1 MPRLRRSCSACGIAS
16 PTNRGPRFLPA
27 SRWRRSRSRMAC
39 RIFASTR
46 SRNWPTGSL
55 ATSRGEPTT
64 MPTNNPRDQGLLE
77 ASAVVVKARALA
89 AAGHHA
95 ALVEFLGSHDQSEL
109 GSTPTLAL
117 LYGIAQARLGR
128 HEESLEW
135 IDRAL
140 AGART
145 HGEHGVE
152 RHALNAR
159 GAIALSRGDLNVAA
173 DFCTQALMAASR
185 DGDHATTGRASNNLG
200 IISHLRGRHAEAIA
214 SWEIAA
220 AAFHRAGLPAGF
232 AECQHNLANAYRE
245 QAAYDKALA
254 TADQAV
260 GAAEA
265 AHDKTLFAATVRGRA
280 EIRAARSEPELA
292 SRDLDRVRVIRG
304 ELPDPVAEAEDL
316 RVLALVLVAENNP
329 QRAEKSLREVMG
341 RAELHERPL
350 LQAEAARD
358 LSTLLRRAG
367 RQVEAQAAAQSAKAL
382 FAHIGAEGEIRK
394 LADQGWDE
402 AFAAQ
407 LRGTLAPLHVAQ
419 QYADAGRYAELLTY
433 LEQRSKDEL
442 EESAIL
448 TLLLGIAHSRLGR
461 LEVGQQWAM
470 VAQLRA
476 RSLKDRMMEVRALNV
491 CGAIAL
497 ERGGIDEATYFFT
510 RAQEEASDDNDQA
523 TVGRCANNLG
533 IIANMQGDYRRAVIA
548 YTRAIASYEQ
558 AHFARGVAESRHNL
572 GIVCRAQGR
581 LDRALEIAQ
590 LAIQEAQA
598 LGDQQITA
606 QAVAGLAEIHVARG
620 ERDLAMAAIERAIT
634 THRELKDPVREA
646 EDLRIKAGALAL
658 NGGRDQSATLLRDV
672 IERATEHGRPLLLAM
687 AERDLAHLLIQ
698 MGDATAG
705 KAAAQRARSSFQRLS
720 ARAEIDKLDDLLET
734 A

>member
-1 MPRLRRSCSACGIAS
+1 
-16 PTNRGPRFLPA
+16 
-27 SRWRRSRSRMAC
+27 
-39 RIFASTR
+39 
-46 SRNWPTGSL
+46 
-55 ATSRGEPTT
+55 
-64 MPTNNPRDQGLLE
+64 MPTNNPRDQRLLE

-128 HEESLEW
+128 HQESLEW

-140 AGART
+140 AGARKRD
-145 HGEHGVE
+145 EHGVE

-185 DGDHATTGRASNNLG
+185 DADHATSGRASNNLG
-200 IISHLRGRHAEAIA
+200 IISHLRGRHAEAIS

-220 AAFHRAGLPAGF
+220 AAFHRAGMQTGVAD
-232 AECQHNLANAYRE
+232 CHHNLGNAYRE
-245 QAAYDKALA
+245 QGALDKALA

-260 GAAEA
+260 AAAEA
-265 AHDKTLFAATVRGRA
+265 SRDEALFAVALRGRA

-292 SRDLDRVRVIRG
+292 RRDLDRIRG
-304 ELPDPVAEAEDL
+304 IRSEMPDPVAEAEDL
-316 RVLALVLVAENNP
+316 RILALVLVGENQLP
-329 QRAEKSLREVMG
+329 RAEKSLREVIG
-341 RAELHERPL
+341 RAELHARLL
-350 LQAEAARD
+350 LQGEATRD
-358 LSTLLRRAG
+358 MANLLRRAG
-367 RQVEAQAAAQSAKAL
+367 RTAEAQAAAQSARAI
-382 FAHIGAEGEIRK
+382 FAEMGAESEIRK

-402 AFAAQ
+402 AFAAE
-407 LRGTLAPLHVAQ
+407 LRGSLAPIHIAQ
-419 QYADAGRYAELLTY
+419 QFADAGRYAELLTY

-442 EESAIL
+442 EESALL

-510 RAQEEASDDNDQA
+510 RAQEEATDDNDMA

-533 IIANMQGDYRRAVIA
+533 VIANMQGDYKRAVVA
-548 YTRAIASYEQ
+548 YTRAIAAYEQ

-572 GIVCRAQGR
+572 GMVCRAQGR

-590 LAIQEAQA
+590 IAIDEAQG
-598 LGDQQITA
+598 LGDKQLTA
-606 QAVAGLAEIHVARG
+606 QAVAGLAEIHVTRG
-620 ERDLAMAAIERAIT
+620 ERDLAMAAIERAIA

-646 EDLRIKAGALAL
+646 EDLRIKAGALSL
-658 NGGRDQSATLLRDV
+658 NGGPEAAETLLRQV

-687 AERDLAHLLIQ
+687 AERDLALLLMQ
-698 MGDATAG
+698 GGDVAAG

>member
-1 MPRLRRSCSACGIAS
+1 MSNDQS
-16 PTNRGPRFLPA
+16 
-27 SRWRRSRSRMAC
+27 
-39 RIFASTR
+39 
-46 SRNWPTGSL
+46 
-55 ATSRGEPTT
+55 
-64 MPTNNPRDQGLLE
+64 RDQRLLE
-77 ASAVVVKARALA
+77 ASPVVAKARALA

-95 ALVEFLGSHDQSEL
+95 AVVEFLGARASEL
-109 GSTPTLAL
+109 EDTPTLAL

-128 HEESLEW
+128 HEQGVQW

-140 AGART
+140 ARARQLN
-145 HGEHGVE
+145 ERGVE

-159 GAIALSRGDLNVAA
+159 GAIALVSGHLSEAA
-173 DFCTQALMAASR
+173 DYCTQALMAASR

-200 IISHLRGRHAEAIA
+200 ILSHLRGRHAEAIS

-220 AAFHRAGLPAGF
+220 AAFHRAGLQLGV

-245 QAAYDKALA
+245 QAALDKALA

-260 GAAEA
+260 SSAEA
-265 AHDKTLFAATVRGRA
+265 THDEDLFALTLRGRA
-280 EIRAARSEPELA
+280 EIRVARSEPELA
-292 SRDLDRVRVIRG
+292 RRELDRIRVIRG
-304 ELPDPVAEAEDL
+304 QMPDPVAEAEDL
-316 RVLALVLVAENNP
+316 RVVAMVLVAEN
-329 QRAEKSLREVMG
+329 QLARAEKSLREVIG
-341 RAELHERPL
+341 RAELHARLL
-350 LQAEAARD
+350 LQAEATRD
-358 LSTLLRRAG
+358 MASLLRRAG
-367 RQVEAQAAAQSAKAL
+367 RTAEAQAAAQSAKGI
-382 FAHIGAEGEIRK
+382 FAQMGAEGEIRK

-402 AFAAQ
+402 AFAAE
-407 LRGTLAPLHVAQ
+407 LRGSLAPIHVAQ
-419 QYADAGRYAELLTY
+419 QYADAGKYAELLTY
-433 LEQRSKDEL
+433 LEQRSQDEL
-442 EESAIL
+442 EESALL

-461 LEVGQQWAM
+461 LEAGQQWAM

-510 RAQEEASDDNDQA
+510 RAQEEAIDGNDLA

-533 IIANMQGDYRRAVIA
+533 VIANMQGDYRRAVIA

-558 AHFARGVAESRHNL
+558 AHFARGVAEARHNL

-581 LDRALEIAQ
+581 LDRAMEIAEI
-590 LAIQEAQA
+590 AIQEAQA
-598 LGDQQITA
+598 LGDQQIVA
-606 QAVAGLAEIHVARG
+606 QAIAGLAEIHVARG
-620 ERDLAMAAIERAIT
+620 EGDRALAEIERAIA

-646 EDLRIKAGALAL
+646 EDLRIKAGALGLA
-658 NGGRDQSATLLRDV
+658 GRREEAETMLRDV
-672 IERATEHGRPLLLAM
+672 IERATEHGRPLLHAM
-687 AERDLAHLLIQ
+687 AERDLANLLIHA
-698 MGDATAG
+698 GDVAAG

>member
-1 MPRLRRSCSACGIAS
+1 MS
-16 PTNRGPRFLPA
+16 ND
-27 SRWRRSRSRMAC
+27 
-39 RIFASTR
+39 
-46 SRNWPTGSL
+46 
-55 ATSRGEPTT
+55 
-64 MPTNNPRDQGLLE
+64 NPRDQRLLE
-77 ASAVVVKARALA
+77 ASPVVAKARALA

-95 ALVEFLGSHDQSEL
+95 AVVEFLGARDQSEL
-109 GSTPTLAL
+109 DEPTLAL
-117 LYGIAQARLGR
+117 LYGIALARLGR
-128 HEESLEW
+128 HEQGLQW

-140 AGART
+140 SRARQLR
-145 HGEHGVE
+145 EHGVE

-159 GAIALSRGDLNVAA
+159 GAIALVRGSLNDAA

-185 DGDHATTGRASNNLG
+185 DGDHTTTGRASNNLG
-200 IISHLRGRHAEAIA
+200 IISYLRGRHAEAIS

-220 AAFHRAGLPAGF
+220 AAFHRVGLQSGVADS
-232 AECQHNLANAYRE
+232 QHNLANAYRG
-245 QAAYDKALA
+245 QGALDKALS
-254 TADQAV
+254 TADQAIA
-260 GAAEA
+260 AAEA
-265 AHDKTLFAATVRGRA
+265 SRDETLYAMTLRGRA
-280 EIRAARSEPELA
+280 EIRVARSEPELA
-292 SRDLDRVRVIRG
+292 RRDLDRIRVVRG

-316 RVLALVLVAENNP
+316 RIQALVLAAENHLP
-329 QRAEKSLREVMG
+329 RAEKALREVIG
-341 RAELHERPL
+341 RAELHERLL
-350 LQAEAARD
+350 LQGEATRD
-358 LSTLLRRAG
+358 LALVLQRTDRAG
-367 RQVEAQAAAQSAKAL
+367 EAQAAAQAAKGI
-382 FAHIGAEGEIRK
+382 FARIGAESEIRK
-394 LADQGWDE
+394 LADQGWDA
-402 AFAAQ
+402 AFAAE
-407 LRGTLAPLHVAQ
+407 LRGTLAPIHVAQ
-419 QYADAGRYAELLTY
+419 QFADAGRYAELLTY

-442 EESAIL
+442 EESALL

-510 RAQEEASDDNDQA
+510 RAQEEATDDNDMA

-533 IIANMQGDYRRAVIA
+533 VIANMQGDYKRAVIA
-548 YTRAIASYEQ
+548 YTRAIAAYEQ

-581 LDRALEIAQ
+581 LDRALEIATV
-590 LAIQEAQA
+590 AIEEAQRLA
-598 LGDQQITA
+598 DQQLTA
-606 QAVAGLAEIHVARG
+606 QAIAGLAEIHVARG
-620 ERDLAMAAIERAIT
+620 EADLALQTIERAIV

-658 NGGRDQSATLLRDV
+658 KANGNREAAETMLRQV

-687 AERDLAHLLIQ
+687 AERDLAQLLVQ
-698 MGDATAG
+698 VGDVPGG

-720 ARAEIDKLDDLLET
+720 ARAEIDKLDELLET

>member
-1 MPRLRRSCSACGIAS
+1 MSKDQTRDQRLDEAS
-16 PTNRGPRFLPA
+16 P
-27 SRWRRSRSRMAC
+27 
-39 RIFASTR
+39 
-46 SRNWPTGSL
+46 
-55 ATSRGEPTT
+55 
-64 MPTNNPRDQGLLE
+64 
-77 ASAVVVKARALA
+77 VVAKARALA

-95 ALVEFLGSHDQSEL
+95 AVVEFLGARDQSEL
-109 GSTPTLAL
+109 ADPTLAL

-128 HEESLEW
+128 HEHGLQW
-135 IDRAL
+135 IDQSLANARAL
-140 AGART
+140 R
-145 HGEHGVE
+145 EHGIE

-159 GAIALSRGDLNVAA
+159 GAIALVSGNLSEAA

-200 IISHLRGRHAEAIA
+200 IISHLRGRHAEAIS

-220 AAFHRAGLPAGF
+220 AAFHRAGMQTGVAD
-232 AECQHNLANAYRE
+232 CQHNLANAYRE
-245 QAAYDKALA
+245 QGALDKALA

-260 GAAEA
+260 AGAEVTR
-265 AHDKTLFAATVRGRA
+265 DETLYAMTLRGRA
-280 EIRAARSEPELA
+280 EIRAVRREPELA
-292 SRDLDRVRVIRG
+292 RRDLDRIRVIRSQM
-304 ELPDPVAEAEDL
+304 PDPVAEAEDL
-316 RVLALVLVAENNP
+316 RIQALVLAAENHLP
-329 QRAEKSLREVMG
+329 RAEKALREVIG
-341 RAELHERPL
+341 RAELHERL
-350 LQAEAARD
+350 LLLGEATRD
-358 LSTLLRRAG
+358 LALVLRRTDRTAD
-367 RQVEAQAAAQSAKAL
+367 AQAAARSAKGI
-382 FAHIGAEGEIRK
+382 FARMCAESEIRK
-394 LADQGWDE
+394 LANQGWDD
-402 AFAAQ
+402 AFAAE
-407 LRGTLAPLHVAQ
+407 LRGSLAPIHVAQ
-419 QYADAGRYAELLTY
+419 EFADAGRYAELLTY
-433 LEQRSKDEL
+433 LEQRSKDDL
-442 EESAIL
+442 EESALL

-510 RAQEEASDDNDQA
+510 RAQEEATDDNDMA

-533 IIANMQGDYRRAVIA
+533 VIANMQGDYKRAVIA
-548 YTRAIASYEQ
+548 YTRAIAAYEQ

-572 GIVCRAQGR
+572 GMVCRAQGR

-590 LAIQEAQA
+590 IAIDEAQG
-598 LGDQQITA
+598 LGDKQLTA
-606 QAVAGLAEIHVARG
+606 QAVAGLAEIHVTRG
-620 ERDLAMAAIERAIT
+620 ERDLAMAAIERAIA

-646 EDLRIKAGALAL
+646 EDLRIKAGALSL
-658 NGGRDQSATLLRDV
+658 NGGPEAAETLLRQV

-687 AERDLAHLLIQ
+687 AERDLALLLMQ
-698 MGDATAG
+698 GGDVAAG

>member
-1 MPRLRRSCSACGIAS
+1 
-16 PTNRGPRFLPA
+16 
-27 SRWRRSRSRMAC
+27 MATDK
-39 RIFASTR
+39 A
-46 SRNWPTGSL
+46 
-55 ATSRGEPTT
+55 
-64 MPTNNPRDQGLLE
+64 RDQRLLE
-77 ASAVVVKARALA
+77 ASPVVAKARALA

-95 ALVEFLGSHDQSEL
+95 AVVEHLGTRESEL
-109 GSTPTLAL
+109 TDTPTLAL

-128 HEESLEW
+128 HDQGIQW

-140 AGART
+140 ARAR
-145 HGEHGVE
+145 HLGEHGVE

-159 GAIALSRGDLNVAA
+159 GAIALVSGNLTEAA

-200 IISHLRGRHAEAIA
+200 IISHLRGRHAEAIS

-220 AAFHRAGLPAGF
+220 AAFHRAGLQAGE
-232 AECQHNLANAYRE
+232 ADCQHNLANAYRE
-245 QAAYDKALA
+245 QGALDKAL
-254 TADQAV
+254 TIADQAIS
-260 GAAEA
+260 AAEA
-265 AHDKTLFAATVRGRA
+265 SRDETLFAMALRGRA

-292 SRDLDRVRVIRG
+292 RRDLDRIRVIRSQM
-304 ELPDPVAEAEDL
+304 PDPVAEAEDL
-316 RVLALVLVAENNP
+316 RIQALVLVVENQMP
-329 QRAEKSLREVMG
+329 RAEKAVREVIG
-341 RAELHERPL
+341 RAELHGRLL
-350 LQAEAARD
+350 LQGEATRD
-358 LSTLLRRAG
+358 LAMVLRRTN
-367 RQVEAQAAAQSAKAL
+367 RMIEAQAAAQAARDI
-382 FAHIGAEGEIRK
+382 FARMGAESEIRK
-394 LADQGWDE
+394 LAAQGWDE
-402 AFAAQ
+402 AFAAE
-407 LRGTLAPLHVAQ
+407 LRGSLAPIHVAQ
-419 QYADAGRYAELLTY
+419 QFADAGRYAELLTY

-442 EESAIL
+442 EESALL

-510 RAQEEASDDNDQA
+510 RAQEEATDGNDMV

-548 YTRAIASYEQ
+548 YTRAIAAYEQ
-558 AHFARGVAESRHNL
+558 AHFARGVAEARHNL

-581 LDRALEIAQ
+581 LDRALETAQ
-590 LAIQEAQA
+590 IAIQEAQA
-598 LGDQQITA
+598 LGDQQIIA
-606 QAVAGLAEIHVARG
+606 QAIAGLAEILVARG
-620 ERDLAMAAIERAIT
+620 ESGRALTEIERAIA

-658 NGGRDQSATLLRDV
+658 AGRREDAETMLRDV

-687 AERDLAHLLIQ
+687 AERDLALLLIQ
-698 MGDATAG
+698 AGDVTAG
-705 KAAAQRARSSFQRLS
+705 KAAAHRARSSFQRLS

>member
-1 MPRLRRSCSACGIAS
+1 MSNDQSRDQRLVEAS
-16 PTNRGPRFLPA
+16 P
-27 SRWRRSRSRMAC
+27 
-39 RIFASTR
+39 
-46 SRNWPTGSL
+46 
-55 ATSRGEPTT
+55 
-64 MPTNNPRDQGLLE
+64 
-77 ASAVVVKARALA
+77 VVAKAHTLA

-95 ALVEFLGSHDQSEL
+95 AVVEFLGSRESEL
-109 GSTPTLAL
+109 EETPTLAL

-128 HEESLEW
+128 HEQGVQW

-140 AGART
+140 VRARQLRA
-145 HGEHGVE
+145 HGVE

-159 GAIALSRGDLNVAA
+159 GAIALVSGHLSEAA
-173 DFCTQALMAASR
+173 DYCTQALMAASR

-200 IISHLRGRHAEAIA
+200 ILSHLRGRHAEAIS

-220 AAFHRAGLPAGF
+220 AAFHRAGLQLGV

-245 QAAYDKALA
+245 QAAWDKALA
-254 TADQAV
+254 MADQAV
-260 GAAEA
+260 SAAEA
-265 AHDKTLFAATVRGRA
+265 THDEALFALTLRGRA
-280 EIRAARSEPELA
+280 EIRVARSEPELA
-292 SRDLDRVRVIRG
+292 RRELDRIRVVRG

-316 RVLALVLVAENNP
+316 RVMAMVLVAEN
-329 QRAEKSLREVMG
+329 QLARAEKSLREVIG
-341 RAELHERPL
+341 RAELHARLL
-350 LQAEAARD
+350 LQAEATRD
-358 LSTLLRRAG
+358 MASLLRRAG
-367 RQVEAQAAAQSAKAL
+367 RTAEAQAAAQSAKGI
-382 FAHIGAEGEIRK
+382 FAQMGAEGEIRK

-402 AFAAQ
+402 TFAAE
-407 LRGTLAPLHVAQ
+407 LRGSLAPIHVAQ
-419 QYADAGRYAELLTY
+419 QFADAGKYAELLTY

-442 EESAIL
+442 EESALL

-510 RAQEEASDDNDQA
+510 RAQEEAGEDNDMA

-558 AHFARGVAESRHNL
+558 AHFARGVAEARHNL
-572 GIVCRAQGR
+572 GMVCRAQGR
-581 LDRALEIAQ
+581 LDRALENAQ
-590 LAIQEAQA
+590 TAIEEAQRLA
-598 LGDQQITA
+598 DQQLTA
-606 QAVAGLAEIHVARG
+606 PAIAGLAEIHVTRG
-620 ERDLAMAAIERAIT
+620 ERDLAMAAIERAIA

-658 NGGRDQSATLLRDV
+658 RANGNREAAETMLRDV
-672 IERATEHGRPLLLAM
+672 IARATEHGRPLLLAM

-698 MGDATAG
+698 MGDAAG
-705 KAAAQRARSSFQRLS
+705 ARAAAQRARSSFQRLS
-720 ARAEIDKLDDLLET
+720 ARAEIDKLNDLLET

>member
-1 MPRLRRSCSACGIAS
+1 MSKDQ
-16 PTNRGPRFLPA
+16 T
-27 SRWRRSRSRMAC
+27 
-39 RIFASTR
+39 
-46 SRNWPTGSL
+46 
-55 ATSRGEPTT
+55 
-64 MPTNNPRDQGLLE
+64 RDQRLLE
-77 ASAVVVKARALA
+77 ASPVVAKARALA
-89 AAGHHA
+89 AAGQHA
-95 ALVEFLGSHDQSEL
+95 AVVEFLGSREQSEL
-109 GSTPTLAL
+109 EDPTLAL

-128 HEESLEW
+128 HEQGLQW

-140 AGART
+140 NRARQSR
-145 HGEHGVE
+145 EHGVE

-159 GAIALSRGDLNVAA
+159 GAIALVSGNLTEAA

-200 IISHLRGRHAEAIA
+200 IISHLRGRHAEAIS

-220 AAFHRAGLPAGF
+220 AAHHRAGMQGGVADCL
-232 AECQHNLANAYRE
+232 HNLANAYRE
-245 QAAYDKALA
+245 QNAFDKALA

-260 GAAEA
+260 AAAEA
-265 AHDKTLFAATVRGRA
+265 TGDEALYAMTLRGRA
-280 EIRAARSEPELA
+280 EIRAVRSEPELA
-292 SRDLDRVRVIRG
+292 RRDLDRIRVIRG

-316 RVLALVLVAENNP
+316 RIQALVLAAENHLP
-329 QRAEKSLREVMG
+329 RAEKALREVIG
-341 RAELHERPL
+341 RAELHERLL
-350 LQAEAARD
+350 LQGEATRD
-358 LSTLLRRAG
+358 LALVLQRTDRAG
-367 RQVEAQAAAQSAKAL
+367 EAQAAAQAAKGI
-382 FAHIGAEGEIRK
+382 FARIGAESEIRK
-394 LADQGWDE
+394 LAGQGWDA
-402 AFAAQ
+402 AFAAE
-407 LRGTLAPLHVAQ
+407 LRGTLAPIHVAQ
-419 QYADAGRYAELLTY
+419 QFADAGRYAELLTY

-442 EESAIL
+442 EESALL

-497 ERGGIDEATYFFT
+497 ERGGIDEATYFFS
-510 RAQEEASDDNDQA
+510 RAQEEATDDSDMA

-548 YTRAIASYEQ
+548 YTRAIAAYEQ
-558 AHFARGVAESRHNL
+558 AHFGRGVAESRHNL

-581 LDRALEIAQ
+581 LDRALETAQ
-590 LAIQEAQA
+590 LAINEARA
-598 LGDQQITA
+598 LGDQQLTA

-620 ERDLAMAAIERAIT
+620 EGDRALAEVERAIA

-646 EDLRIKAGALAL
+646 EDLRIKAGALGLA
-658 NGGRDQSATLLRDV
+658 GRRGEAETMLRDV
-672 IERATEHGRPLLLAM
+672 IQRATEHGRPLLLAM
-687 AERDLAHLLIQ
+687 AERDLALLLIQ
-698 MGDATAG
+698 AGDVPAG
-705 KAAAQRARSSFQRLS
+705 KAAAQRARSSYQRLS

>member
-1 MPRLRRSCSACGIAS
+1 
-16 PTNRGPRFLPA
+16 
-27 SRWRRSRSRMAC
+27 MAK
-39 RIFASTR
+39 
-46 SRNWPTGSL
+46 
-55 ATSRGEPTT
+55 E
-64 MPTNNPRDQGLLE
+64 NPRDQRLLE
-77 ASAVVVKARALA
+77 ASPVVAKARALA

-95 ALVEFLGSHDQSEL
+95 AVVEFLGSREQSEL
-109 GSTPTLAL
+109 EDPTLAL

-128 HEESLEW
+128 HAQGIQW

-140 AGART
+140 ANARKQ
-145 HGEHGVE
+145 GEHGVE

-159 GAIALSRGDLNVAA
+159 GAIALVSGSLTEAA

-185 DGDHATTGRASNNLG
+185 DGDHTTTGRASNNLG
-200 IISHLRGRHAEAIA
+200 IISHLKGRYAEAIS

-220 AAFHRAGLPAGF
+220 AAFHRVGMQSGVAD
-232 AECQHNLANAYRE
+232 CQHNLANAYRE
-245 QAAYDKALA
+245 QGALDKALA

-260 GAAEA
+260 AAAEA
-265 AHDKTLFAATVRGRA
+265 SKDEMLYALTLRGRA
-280 EIRAARSEPELA
+280 EIRVARSEPELA
-292 SRDLDRVRVIRG
+292 RREFDRIRVIRG

-316 RVLALVLVAENNP
+316 RILALIHAAENQLP
-329 QRAEKSLREVMG
+329 RAEKALREVVG

-350 LQAEAARD
+350 LQGEATRD
-358 LSTLLRRAG
+358 LAMVLRRAG
-367 RQVEAQAAAQSAKAL
+367 RMPEAKAAAQSAKGI
-382 FAHIGAEGEIRK
+382 FAHISAESEIRK
-394 LADQGWDE
+394 LAAQGWDE
-402 AFAAQ
+402 AFAAE
-407 LRGTLAPLHVAQ
+407 LRGTLAPIHLAQ
-419 QYADAGRYAELLTY
+419 QFADAGKYAELLTY

-442 EESAIL
+442 EESALL

-497 ERGGIDEATYFFT
+497 ERGGIDEATYFFS
-510 RAQEEASDDNDQA
+510 RAQEEATDDNDMA

-533 IIANMQGDYRRAVIA
+533 VIANMQGDYKRAVIA
-548 YTRAIASYEQ
+548 YTRAIAAYEQ

-581 LDRALEIAQ
+581 LDRALEIAKV
-590 LAIQEAQA
+590 AVDEAQK
-598 LGDQQITA
+598 LGDQQLTA
-606 QAVAGLAEIHVARG
+606 QAVAGIAEIHVARG
-620 ERDLAMAAIERAIT
+620 ERELAMEAIERAIA

-658 NGGRDQSATLLRDV
+658 NGGREHAETLLRDV
-672 IERATEHGRPLLLAM
+672 IQRATEHGRPLLLAM
-687 AERDLAHLLIQ
+687 AERDLALLLIDA
-698 MGDATAG
+698 GDKAAG
-705 KAAAQRARSSFQRLS
+705 KAAAERARSSFQRLS
-720 ARAEIDKLDDLLET
+720 ARAEIDKLDALLEP

>member
-1 MPRLRRSCSACGIAS
+1 MSKDQA
-16 PTNRGPRFLPA
+16 
-27 SRWRRSRSRMAC
+27 
-39 RIFASTR
+39 
-46 SRNWPTGSL
+46 
-55 ATSRGEPTT
+55 
-64 MPTNNPRDQGLLE
+64 RDQRLLE
-77 ASAVVVKARALA
+77 ASPVVAKARALA

-95 ALVEFLGSHDQSEL
+95 AVVEFLGTRDQSEL
-109 GSTPTLAL
+109 EDPTLAL

-128 HEESLEW
+128 HEQGLEW

-140 AGART
+140 NRARQLR
-145 HGEHGVE
+145 EHGVE

-159 GAIALSRGDLNVAA
+159 GAIALVSGNLTEAA

-200 IISHLRGRHAEAIA
+200 IISHLRGRHAEAIS

-220 AAFHRAGLPAGF
+220 AAFHRAGLQSGVAD
-232 AECQHNLANAYRE
+232 CHHNLANA
-245 QAAYDKALA
+245 
-254 TADQAV
+254 
-260 GAAEA
+260 
-265 AHDKTLFAATVRGRA
+265 F
-280 EIRAARSEPELA
+280 
-292 SRDLDRVRVIRG
+292 
-304 ELPDPVAEAEDL
+304 
-316 RVLALVLVAENNP
+316 
-329 QRAEKSLREVMG
+329 REVIG
-341 RAELHERPL
+341 RAELHARLL
-350 LQAEAARD
+350 LQGEATRD
-358 LSTLLRRAG
+358 LALLLHRTDRTG
-367 RQVEAQAAAQSAKAL
+367 EAQAAAQSAKGI
-382 FAHIGAEGEIRK
+382 FARMGAESEIRK

-402 AFAAQ
+402 AFATE
-407 LRGTLAPLHVAQ
+407 LRGSLAPIHLAQ
-419 QYADAGRYAELLTY
+419 QFADAGRYAELLTY

-442 EESAIL
+442 EESALL

-510 RAQEEASDDNDQA
+510 RAQEEATDGNDLA

-558 AHFARGVAESRHNL
+558 AHFGRGVAEARPNL
-572 GIVCRAQGR
+572 GIACRAQGR
-581 LDRALEIAQ
+581 LDRALETAQ
-590 LAIQEAQA
+590 LAIDEARA
-598 LGDQQITA
+598 LGDQQLTA
-606 QAVAGLAEIHVARG
+606 QAVAGLAEILVSRG
-620 ERDLAMAAIERAIT
+620 ESDRALAEIERAIA

-658 NGGRDQSATLLRDV
+658 KANGNREAAETMLRDV
-672 IERATEHGRPLLLAM
+672 VARATEHGRPLLLAM

-698 MGDATAG
+698 MGDAAGG